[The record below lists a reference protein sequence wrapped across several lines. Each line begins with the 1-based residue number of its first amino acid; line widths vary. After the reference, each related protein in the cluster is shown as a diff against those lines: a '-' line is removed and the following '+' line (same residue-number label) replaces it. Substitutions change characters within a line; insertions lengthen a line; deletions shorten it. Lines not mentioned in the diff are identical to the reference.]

1 MSLED
6 QLGEP
11 VEVRLPSPRAQG
23 ARLGLALVIAGLVAG
38 AIALVIAFVVG
49 GFAQTEA
56 GLCRLTWAPCSE
68 LSVASVEALS
78 GVDLPAGTEV
88 LTGYA
93 QESPSGLT
101 FRAEVILPADTPS
114 PLGSRYSPINEKPDS
129 INEKP
134 DSISVSGLAD
144 PTYWTASVPGSDT
157 ASVAVQG
164 VGVDGRTV
172 IRFDTGKR

>member
-101 FRAEVILPADTPS
+101 FRAEVIIPPDTPS
-114 PLGSRYSPINEKPDS
+114 PLGSRYSP

>member
-1 MSLED
+1 
-6 QLGEP
+6 
-11 VEVRLPSPRAQG
+11 
-23 ARLGLALVIAGLVAG
+23 
-38 AIALVIAFVVG
+38 
-49 GFAQTEA
+49 
-56 GLCRLTWAPCSE
+56 
-68 LSVASVEALS
+68 VASVEALS

-101 FRAEVILPADTPS
+101 FRAEVIIPPDTPS
-114 PLGSRYSPINEKPDS
+114 PLGSRYSP